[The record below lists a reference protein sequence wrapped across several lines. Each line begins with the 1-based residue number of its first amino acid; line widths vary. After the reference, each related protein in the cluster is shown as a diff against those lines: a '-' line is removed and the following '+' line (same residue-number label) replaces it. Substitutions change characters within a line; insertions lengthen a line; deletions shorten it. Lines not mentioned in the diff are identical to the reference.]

1 MPYVY
6 ATMIFAYLR
15 VRIKY
20 GAINTDY
27 IKRCIFTSIHNC
39 ISLTHSNLSSPHAG
53 CFMYH
58 SNLIPGAKTPV
69 LIQNFRGPS
78 LFQLIWTYQMLLRVL
93 PTSALVFQQN
103 FPSYLQP
110 QSHNI
115 YILISGTIQ
124 VCTTRTVIQFYST
137 VHHMLFKQLWIVS
150 KSRFPKTLSQKLNWK
165 AE

>member
-1 MPYVY
+1 MPQSWIPISFDIHKFSYKSLRCWRLNSNFISQTLPTACNVSINVNQWSEIYCLTLLTHSALYIYHHLGPHRHPNLLENTDMPYVY

-69 LIQNFRGPS
+69 LI
-78 LFQLIWTYQMLLRVL
+78 
-93 PTSALVFQQN
+93 
-103 FPSYLQP
+103 
-110 QSHNI
+110 
-115 YILISGTIQ
+115 
-124 VCTTRTVIQFYST
+124 
-137 VHHMLFKQLWIVS
+137 
-150 KSRFPKTLSQKLNWK
+150 
-165 AE
+165 